1 MVQER
6 GEAPPEAR
14 FLLRRR
20 EWAYLL
26 WTLASVGYGL
36 YAHFTVLDPSA
47 CPSVSRAVVCR
58 AAAEGALGWAYVG
71 LSFVWL
77 FGLGVIWFLA
87 WLIGDE
93 IPHRREMKVIDR
105 ERAAEPRRF

>member
-1 MVQER
+1 MQER
-6 GEAPPEAR
+6 GEAPTEAR

-20 EWAYLL
+20 EWAYVL

-36 YAHFTVLDPSA
+36 YAHFTVLDPSP

-58 AAAEGALGWAYVG
+58 AAAEGELGWAYVG
-71 LSFVWL
+71 LFFIWL
-77 FGLGVIWFLA
+77 VGLGVIRFLA

-93 IPHRREMKVIDR
+93 LPYRRETRAIDR
-105 ERAAEPRRF
+105 ERAEEPRRF